1 MTSRFHASGSSPKS
15 EDPNDAWQ
23 LAQQAIDATAA
34 NARAPLTK
42 SSVQPSLYETLEAN
56 KVAKQEAFE
65 EAHRLKH
72 QFRALDAD
80 EADYL
85 ESMRTK
91 AREAELRRQTE
102 TSELLQK
109 YRQQRTAADELATVS
124 HGSVNTS
131 STANIGMK
139 AVNTDPWLPGL
150 KKRKRPKPH
159 PSQALK
165 LLKVH
170 QPSAQKGEDN
180 VTRESASSENF
191 QSSSQISHEV
201 EEQSVK
207 TNLVSYSSEDE
218 K

>member
-1 MTSRFHASGSSPKS
+1 
-15 EDPNDAWQ
+15 
-23 LAQQAIDATAA
+23 
-34 NARAPLTK
+34 
-42 SSVQPSLYETLEAN
+42 
-56 KVAKQEAFE
+56 
-65 EAHRLKH
+65 
-72 QFRALDAD
+72 
-80 EADYL
+80 
-85 ESMRTK
+85 MRTK
-91 AREAELRRQTE
+91 TREAELRRQTE

-201 EEQSVK
+201 EEQYYV
-207 TNLVSYSSEDE
+207 LW
-218 K
+218 